1 MQGMA
6 DQWSP
11 LWTTG
16 MPAMSSL
23 ISGPHWWT
31 RAIPAMS
38 SSSGLSRLSQGTHTQ
53 ASPRPAC
60 EWNQGLEAS
69 PGDLDRQAQLHT
81 FVNCSLT
88 QTLV

>member
-1 MQGMA
+1 MVPTVDQGDA
-6 DQWSP
+6 SDELPDQWSP
-11 LWTTG
+11 LWTG
-16 MPAMSSL
+16 AMPASF
-23 ISGPHWWT
+23 
-31 RAIPAMS
+31 
-38 SSSGLSRLSQGTHTQ
+38 SSGLSRLSQGTHTQ